1 MYATQPAPFIHAPQQ
16 VHDLMRQVVYALIPG
31 TLTYIYF
38 FGWGIF
44 WHIIFAVST
53 ALVTEALMLWLRKRP
68 IRPFLTDYSAVL
80 TGWLLA
86 LAIPPLAPWWIS
98 VVGAAFALIFAK
110 HLYGGLGFNPF
121 NPAMVGFATL
131 LISFPAEMTHWPALA
146 SISGHYL
153 GLWDSLMIVLHEA
166 APAGMQMDAIS
177 GATPLDYMKTQLN
190 QSMMVVEIKQNPLFG
205 DFGARGWEWMGN
217 AFLLGGFWLLW
228 KRVISWHIPV
238 SVLGS
243 LFFMA
248 TFFYFLDPDTH
259 PSPLFHL
266 FSGATILC
274 AFFIATDPVSA
285 ATGRLGRIYYGIG
298 IGVLIYIIRSWG
310 SYPDAVAFAVLL
322 MNLAAPMIDKLTL
335 PPAFGQDLDLN
346 DQGRD

>member
-1 MYATQPAPFIHAPQQ
+1 MYSTQPAPFIHAPQQ
-16 VHDLMRQVVYALIPG
+16 VSDLMRQVLYALIPG
-31 TLTYIYF
+31 TLIYIYF
-38 FGWGIF
+38 FGWGVF
-44 WHIIFAVST
+44 WHIVIAVSV
-53 ALVTEALMLWLRKRP
+53 AVITEALMLYLRKRP
-68 IRPFLTDYSAVL
+68 LRPFLSDYSAVL

-131 LISFPAEMTHWPALA
+131 LISFPAEMTHWPMLT
-146 SISGHYL
+146 SLSGHYL
-153 GLWDSLMIVLHEA
+153 GLIDSLHIILTES
-166 APAGMQMDAIS
+166 APVGVAMDAIS
-177 GATPLDYMKTQLN
+177 GATPLDYMKNQLN
-190 QSMMVVEIKQNPLFG
+190 QSMMVVEIKDNALFG
-205 DFGARGWEWMGN
+205 DFGARGWEWIGN
-217 AFLLGGFWLLW
+217 AFLAGGIWLIY

-248 TFFYFLDPDTH
+248 MLFYFIDPDTH
-259 PSPLFHL
+259 PSPLFHI
-266 FSGATILC
+266 FSGASILC

-285 ATGRLGRIYYGIG
+285 ATGQRGKIYYGIG
-298 IGVLIYIIRSWG
+298 IGVLIYTIRSWG

-322 MNLAAPMIDKLTL
+322 MNLAAPMIDKLSL
-335 PPAFGQDLDLN
+335 PPAFGADKQQG
-346 DQGRD
+346 DQQRH